1 MTSAQN
7 RTIARWRYL
16 TSTTRIHFGFALLFK
31 FYQSRWGLKNNSLN
45 LHKNTTNSSKMT
57 SSCNCPIDLLTEISS
72 WRNPFQCSFDQ
83 MQRTLDQ
90 CSVLLLIWWSKSENR
105 ALFFVLFQAP
115 KAAPRIKPG
124 KQWKYFWQCIIVWHS
139 PIKAR
144 FKRRTFHEPNLI
156 RIKAYSNYLDRL
168 NWFRRWS

>member
-1 MTSAQN
+1 MTSAQK

-16 TSTTRIHFGFALLFK
+16 TTATRIHFGFALLFK
-31 FYQSRWGLKNNSLN
+31 FYQSRRGLTNNSLQ
-45 LHKNTTNSSKMT
+45 LSYW
-57 SSCNCPIDLLTEISS
+57 PLTEISS

-90 CSVLLLIWWSKSENR
+90 CSVLLLIWWNENENQ
-105 ALFFVLFQAP
+105 ALFFVLFQTP

-124 KQWKYFWQCIIVWHS
+124 KQWKYFSQCIIVWHS